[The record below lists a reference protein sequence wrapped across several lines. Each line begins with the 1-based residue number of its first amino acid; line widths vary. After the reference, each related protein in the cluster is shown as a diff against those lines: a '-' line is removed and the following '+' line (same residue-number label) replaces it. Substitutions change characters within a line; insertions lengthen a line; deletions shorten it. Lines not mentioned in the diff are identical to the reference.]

1 MFIRRLATVLMLA
14 AGGLTAGCAGY
25 VQDYVRDKPR
35 IVSSELTRFGL
46 TEQQSW
52 CVGERMGATLT
63 PRQMREY
70 QQMASSIR
78 SSYFAPGGP
87 NARDLI
93 FAAEQFPSPMKT
105 VVEEALGGCEVAVP
119 TPPALAAAAPAAD
132 APPVRPAPVRAP
144 VWVNLG
150 AAPTGQAIALDAGS
164 VGREG
169 NVRTGWFRLTDPG
182 AAPSPIAYQL
192 WLDCSART
200 ITPLGERRTRSEG
213 APEERTYPPQQ
224 HRALPVEPSTVME
237 IAYLSLCT

>member
-1 MFIRRLATVLMLA
+1 MHIKALAKILLLA
-14 AGGLTAGCAGY
+14 MASTTAGCAGY
-25 VQDYVRDKPR
+25 VQDYVREKPR

-87 NARDLI
+87 NARDLV
-93 FAAEQFPSPMKT
+93 FAAEQFPAPMKT
-105 VVEEALGGCEVAVP
+105 LVEEALGGCEVAVP
-119 TPPALAAAAPAAD
+119 GAPAPAAT
-132 APPVRPAPVRAP
+132 AATETARPVPVRAP

-150 AAPTGQAIALDAGS
+150 SAPTGQAIALDAGS

-169 NVRTGWFRLTDPG
+169 HVRTGWFRLTDPN

-192 WLDCSART
+192 WLDCTART
-200 ITPLGERRTRSEG
+200 ITPLGERRTRSDA
-213 APEERTYPPQQ
+213 APEERSYPPQE